1 MSNALL
7 EVLITLPPQVVIA
20 WGFTRVLPM
29 RCAPLFV
36 AANVA
41 VVTAL
46 NAVGERFVDVWSGL
60 ALLFAVCFVLPFFL
74 YQGSPLLRAVV
85 VVAGNVCDNLVH
97 GVTFAVWAA
106 LMEAPVPDDMGPY
119 YDAVRANP
127 ASFAVSEV
135 ASIAAAVGAFA
146 LLAAAVRR
154 FRGGEAFVHGWISF
168 GFLLSQIIMMV
179 ELLVVEA
186 FFDVSMEM
194 AMVTCLLLAG
204 CLVVDW
210 LLLREMGRYERLLLD
225 RERGDAL
232 ERQLEASLASYGQVV
247 DEMERTG
254 RVRHDLLNHMQV
266 VESLVA
272 EGQVERARCHVAALR
287 GALAEGKREAGDPR

>member
-7 EVLITLPPQVVIA
+7 EVLITLPPQVAIA

-36 AANVA
+36 VANAA

-46 NAVGERFVDVWSGL
+46 NAIGERFVDVWAGL
-60 ALLFAVCFVLPFFL
+60 VLLLAVCFVLPFAL
-74 YQGSPLLRAVV
+74 YRGSPLLRAVV
-85 VVAGNVCDNLVH
+85 VVAGNVCDSLVH
-97 GVTFAVWAA
+97 GLAFAVWAA
-106 LMEAPVPDDMGPY
+106 LMEAPVPDDIGPY

-135 ASIAAAVGAFA
+135 VSIVAAVGMFV
-146 LLAAAVRR
+146 LLAAVVRR

-168 GFLLSQIIMMV
+168 SFLLSQVVMMV
-179 ELLVVEA
+179 ELLMVEA
-186 FFDVSMEM
+186 HFEVSAEM
-194 AMVTCLLLAG
+194 ATATCLLLVG

-210 LLLREMGRYERLLLD
+210 LLLTGMGRYERLLLD
-225 RERGDAL
+225 RERGDVL
-232 ERQLEASLASYGQVV
+232 ERQLEASLASYSQVV

-254 RVRHDLLNHMQV
+254 RIRHDLLNHMQV
-266 VESLVA
+266 VEALVA
-272 EGQVERARCHVAALR
+272 EGQVERARSHVAALR
-287 GALAEGKREAGDPR
+287 GALAEGKREAGDIR

>member
-7 EVLITLPPQVVIA
+7 DVLITLPPQVAIA

-36 AANVA
+36 VANVA

-46 NAVGERFVDVWSGL
+46 NAIGERFLGVVAGL
-60 ALLFAVCFVLPFFL
+60 VVLLAVCFVLPFLL
-74 YQGSPLLRAVV
+74 YRGSRLLRAVV
-85 VVAGNVCDNLVH
+85 VVAANVCDNLVRS
-97 GVTFAVWAA
+97 VAFAVWAA
-106 LMEAPVPDDMGPY
+106 LMKAPVPDDMGPY

-135 ASIAAAVGAFA
+135 ASIVAAIGLFS

-154 FRGGEAFVHGWISF
+154 FRGEGAFLHGWISF
-168 GFLLSQIIMMV
+168 AFLLTQVIMMV
-179 ELLVVEA
+179 ESLIVLA
-186 FFDVSMEM
+186 FFDVSTEM
-194 AMVTCLLLAG
+194 ATVTCLLLAG
-204 CLVVDW
+204 CLAVDW
-210 LLLREMGRYERLLLD
+210 LLLREMGRYERLMLD
-225 RERGDAL
+225 RERGDVL

-254 RVRHDLLNHMQV
+254 RVRHDLLNHLQV
-266 VESLVA
+266 VEALVA
-272 EGQVERARCHVAALR
+272 EGQVERARSHVAALR
-287 GALAEGKREAGDPR
+287 GALAEGKREAGDAR